1 MADLP
6 IRSFRS
12 PLRVSQMYVHLYTR
26 LLNEFSVDF
35 FFFLVNDE
43 SIFRLLRRV
52 NDSRFLEFFKFGNK
66 RFSFWPRELSFD
78 C

>member
-35 FFFLVNDE
+35 FFFGQRRIDLSFIKKSQRF
-43 SIFRLLRRV
+43 SIFGIL
-52 NDSRFLEFFKFGNK
+52 
-66 RFSFWPRELSFD
+66 
-78 C
+78 

>member
-26 LLNEFSVDF
+26 FLNEFSVDF
-35 FFFLVNDE
+35 FFFGQRRIDLSFIKKSQRF
-43 SIFRLLRRV
+43 SIFGIL
-52 NDSRFLEFFKFGNK
+52 
-66 RFSFWPRELSFD
+66 
-78 C
+78 